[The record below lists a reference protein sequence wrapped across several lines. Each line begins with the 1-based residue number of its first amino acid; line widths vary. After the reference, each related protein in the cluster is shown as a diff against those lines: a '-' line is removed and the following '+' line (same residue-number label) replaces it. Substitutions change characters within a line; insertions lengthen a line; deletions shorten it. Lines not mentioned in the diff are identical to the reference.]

1 MQYKY
6 TVLTNTTI
14 GSFMAL
20 LDSNIV
26 LISLPTIIRELPE
39 MNAFEGLW
47 TILGYQLITATL
59 LLSFGRLA
67 DLYGRVRLYKTGFAI
82 FTIGSATCSVALN
95 GPMLVASRLL
105 QGTGAALLFSNSAAI
120 VTDAFPPNERGK
132 ALGINQVAGVTGS
145 VSGLVLGGI
154 LTGTLGW
161 RSIFWINIPVGI
173 YATYRAHTHLK
184 ELSGRPKG
192 EKLDPIGNSL
202 FAIGL
207 SVFLLALTLGAISG
221 WNHMDYLALGVGVV
235 MLVSFL
241 VVETRNSSP
250 MIDMKLF
257 KIRMFSAGILAN
269 FLSSLARGT
278 VSLLFVFYF
287 QGALLL
293 DALTTGI
300 RMLPFT
306 IAFVSAGPVSGYL
319 SDRYGSRGLASGG
332 LLLSSIAYIW
342 FSMIP
347 ADVGYSTFMIPM
359 ILAGVGGGMFASP
372 NSSSI
377 MSSVP
382 VTRRGVAAGTSST
395 VVNTG
400 SLLSLSMSF
409 VIMASSV
416 PVAVLDDIFS
426 GTPVASGSLNLLVFM
441 HSWHTIFTIT
451 AAISLVAVIPSLM
464 RGKRSID
471 ASPSGKV
478 VS

>member
-26 LISLPTIIRELPE
+26 LISLPTIIRELPQ

-47 TILGYQLITATL
+47 TIIGYQLITATL
-59 LLSFGRLA
+59 LLTFGRLA
-67 DLYGRVRLYKTGFAI
+67 DLFGRVRLYKMGFAI
-82 FTIGSATCSVALN
+82 FTVGSATCSIAVN

-120 VTDAFPPNERGK
+120 VTDAFPATERGK
-132 ALGINQVAGVTGS
+132 ALGINQVAGVAGS

-154 LTGTLGW
+154 LTGLLGW
-161 RSIFWINIPVGI
+161 RSIFWINVPIGI
-173 YATYRAHTHLK
+173 YATLRAHTHLK
-184 ELSGRPKG
+184 ELSGTPKG
-192 EKLDPIGNSL
+192 ERLDPVGNLL
-202 FAIGL
+202 FALGL
-207 SVFLLALTLGAISG
+207 SVLLLGLTLGAISG
-221 WNHMDYLALGVGVV
+221 WTLIDDMAITAGLF
-235 MLVSFL
+235 MLVAFL
-241 VVETRNSSP
+241 TVERRVSSP
-250 MIDMKLF
+250 MIDLGLF
-257 KIRMFSAGILAN
+257 RIRMFGAGILAN

-293 DALTTGI
+293 DALSAGI
-300 RMLPFT
+300 KMLPFAL
-306 IAFVSAGPVSGYL
+306 AFVSAGPLSGYL

-332 LLLSSIAYIW
+332 LILSALSYIW
-342 FSMIP
+342 FSRIP
-347 ADVGYSTFMIPM
+347 ASVPYSVFLIPM
-359 ILAGVGGGMFASP
+359 LMAGIGGGMFASP

-400 SLLSLSMSF
+400 FLLSLSLSF
-409 VIMASSV
+409 VIMAASI
-416 PVAVLDDIFS
+416 PAYVLDDIFS
-426 GTPVASGSLNLLVFM
+426 GTPVASGALNLAIFM
-441 HSWHTIFTIT
+441 NSWHMIFSFT
-451 AAISLVAVIPSLM
+451 AIICLAAVVPSLM
-464 RGKRSID
+464 RGKRTLT
-471 ASPSGKV
+471 A
-478 VS
+478 